1 MLLLIWLLLLLL
13 LTIIFIIRFSACE
26 VRSLSKY
33 IPDIIVARDFCQSYC
48 VFLVAWK
55 ISQSALQLFRG
66 IWLPIYLDSKRYG
79 WTSKSKHP
87 PSPPPKKKIV
97 TNFTHPSRFFTQ
109 VIRNPPSQISAGL
122 PSERPLFQT
131 QAGPV
136 LGVLQ

>member
-1 MLLLIWLLLLLL
+1 MLLFIWLLLLLLL

-33 IPDIIVARDFCQSYC
+33 IPDIIMASDFCQSYC

-66 IWLPIYLDSKRYG
+66 IWLPIYLDSKRYR

-87 PSPPPKKKIV
+87 PPPPPPQKNIFLQILRTPQGFLHKWLE
-97 TNFTHPSRFFTQ
+97 TLQ
-109 VIRNPPSQISAGL
+109 VR
-122 PSERPLFQT
+122 
-131 QAGPV
+131 
-136 LGVLQ
+136 

>member
-1 MLLLIWLLLLLL
+1 MLLFIWLLLLLLLLLL

-66 IWLPIYLDSKRYG
+66 IWLPIYLDSKRYR

-87 PSPPPKKKIV
+87 PPLQKKI
-97 TNFTHPSRFFTQ
+97 FLQ
-109 VIRNPPSQISAGL
+109 VLRTPQGFL
-122 PSERPLFQT
+122 HKWLET
-131 QAGPV
+131 
-136 LGVLQ
+136 LQVR

>member
-1 MLLLIWLLLLLL
+1 MLLFIWLLLLLLL

-66 IWLPIYLDSKRYG
+66 IWLPIYLDSKRYR

-87 PSPPPKKKIV
+87 PPPPPPPPPPHKKIY
-97 TNFTHPSRFFTQ
+97 FYKFY
-109 VIRNPPSQISAGL
+109 A
-122 PSERPLFQT
+122 PLKVFYT
-131 QAGPV
+131 SD
-136 LGVLQ
+136 

>member
-1 MLLLIWLLLLLL
+1 MLLLIWLLLLLLLL

-79 WTSKSKHP
+79 WTSKSKHR
-87 PSPPPKKKIV
+87 PPPQKKL
-97 TNFTHPSRFFTQ
+97 FL
-109 VIRNPPSQISAGL
+109 QILRTPQGFL
-122 PSERPLFQT
+122 HMWLET
-131 QAGPV
+131 
-136 LGVLQ
+136 LQLR

>member
-13 LTIIFIIRFSACE
+13 LTIIFITGFSACE

-87 PSPPPKKKIV
+87 PPQKKYIYI
-97 TNFTHPSRFFTQ
+97 FFYKFY
-109 VIRNPPSQISAGL
+109 A
-122 PSERPLFQT
+122 PLKVFYT
-131 QAGPV
+131 SD
-136 LGVLQ
+136 

>member
-13 LTIIFIIRFSACE
+13 LTIIFITGFSACE

-87 PSPPPKKKIV
+87 PPPPPQKYIYIYI
-97 TNFTHPSRFFTQ
+97 FFLQILRTPQGFLHKWLETLQ
-109 VIRNPPSQISAGL
+109 VR
-122 PSERPLFQT
+122 
-131 QAGPV
+131 
-136 LGVLQ
+136 